1 MPEYLTPGVY
11 IEEINTGPR
20 PIEGVGTACAA
31 FVGLAPDGPA
41 NKPVLI
47 TNWTQYVNTF
57 GREEPNG
64 RRDPHM
70 KGAYLSYSVYGYFL
84 NGGGRCHAVWGFLP
98 NPSHVMLGMRG
109 VAWQRL

>member
-84 NGGGRCHAVWGFLP
+84 NGGGRCH
-98 NPSHVMLGMRG
+98 VMRSRKASANRFRRG
-109 VAWQRL
+109 RRRR